1 MRITIH
7 SLCPRLRRWRAAGAK
22 QHLCHRGRQGLG
34 RGLPKGVRGQDPGN
48 RTNCTKA
55 EFLRQLRPAANE
67 PRGTVGTPLNTYFG
81 MNGKAGKAA
90 TTDPMPGN
98 VGTASTAGPSRP
110 NHAQHLERERPY
122 NSSGFGAG
130 GKNPTASREK
140 GCGGKVQI
148 RNTAR
153 SSQD

>member
-1 MRITIH
+1 MECECTEPP
-7 SLCPRLRRWRAAGAK
+7 SL
-22 QHLCHRGRQGLG
+22 
-34 RGLPKGVRGQDPGN
+34 
-48 RTNCTKA
+48 
-55 EFLRQLRPAANE
+55 QLRD
-67 PRGTVGTPLNTYFG
+67 TVGTPLNTYFG

-153 SSQD
+153 SSQY